1 LQFNCFN
8 LQEVFGDLFSTI
20 FHSEMYKV
28 HFENRF
34 IMISAEPDRLQK
46 YSLFH
51 KFYATSELY
60 KLISEF
66 QSDNSILS
74 ANVYGPN
81 IGHIWKIFRIYFTE
95 APAAGGLVRHTS
107 GKYLFIEKKGK
118 LDLPKGHIE
127 PDEEPEACALREV
140 KEECGIS
147 GHFILKSL
155 QPSYHTYSWEGI
167 SYLKMTSWFLMKY
180 EGPMITQPQVKEGIT
195 KVEWLSPD
203 ELSQI
208 KGSAWLSLMDLINNS
223 ILRV

>member
-1 LQFNCFN
+1 
-8 LQEVFGDLFSTI
+8 
-20 FHSEMYKV
+20 MYKV

-60 KLISEF
+60 KLISAF
-66 QSDNSILS
+66 QTDNSIQS
-74 ANVYGPN
+74 VNVYGPN
-81 IGHIWKIFRIYFTE
+81 ISHLWKLFRIYFTE

-127 PDEEPEACALREV
+127 TGEEAEACALREV
-140 KEECGIS
+140 NEECGIS
-147 GHFILKSL
+147 GHSIVKLL

-167 SYLKMTSWFLMKY
+167 SYLKKTSWFLMNY
-180 EGPMITQPQVKEGIT
+180 DGPMITEPQTKEGIT
-195 KVEWLSPD
+195 SVEWLSPD
-203 ELSQI
+203 DLSKI
-208 KGSAWLSLMDLINNS
+208 KESAWLSLMDLINSS

>member
-1 LQFNCFN
+1 
-8 LQEVFGDLFSTI
+8 
-20 FHSEMYKV
+20 MYKV

-66 QSDNSILS
+66 QTDSSIHS
-74 ANVYGPN
+74 INVYGPN
-81 IGHIWKIFRIYFTE
+81 IKHIWKIFRIYFTE
-95 APAAGGLVRHTS
+95 VGAAGGLVRHIS

-127 PDEEPEACALREV
+127 PGEEPEACALREV
-140 KEECGIS
+140 NEECGIS
-147 GHFILKSL
+147 GHSIVKSL
-155 QPSYHTYSWEGI
+155 PPSYHTYSWEGI
-167 SYLKMTSWFLMKY
+167 SYLKKTSWFLMEY
-180 EGPMITQPQVKEGIT
+180 EGPMITEPQIDEGIT

-203 ELSQI
+203 ELSKI
-208 KGSAWLSLMDLINNS
+208 KSSAWLSLMDLINGS